1 MVAVG
6 SLYEVLGVE
15 RDATASEIRKAYRK
29 QALLSHPDKN
39 PGDPVTEAFFHK
51 VAISYAILG
60 DVDKRARYD
69 CGEGSS
75 DAELYDGFGL
85 DAASEQFNQV
95 FGQALMQQWQPGLTV
110 RGTMMWDRK
119 IISITIRPDGST
131 EEHEQASRGL
141 VGSLFRYVHT
151 TTTRALCTDSTL
163 ALASALAL
171 ALAPPPTLTLTPT
184 TTTPNLTLDPNPIQG
199 DGTGGTAHNIRF
211 STTLGEALAA
221 ALVPASL
228 YARMPVIGR
237 AVETAVSWV
246 PTALAA
252 LLAISFDKRFLRVT
266 RLPRPG
272 ALPSA
277 LAEALRHVPPPGD
290 VWPL

>member
-1 MVAVG
+1 MLSRRRPVSVSRVSSVGLPLTQAGPPVARAWSASGHRDSSEATRFTSWVPCLPPIHLRVLAASLGLRAATMAAAVG

-39 PGDPVTEAFFHK
+39 PGDPAAEALFHK

-60 DVDKRARYD
+60 DADKRARYD
-69 CGEGSS
+69 RGEGSS

-119 IISITIRPDGST
+119 IIKITIHPDGST
-131 EEHEQASRGL
+131 EEREQASRGL

-151 TTTRALCTDSTL
+151 TTTRER
-163 ALASALAL
+163 
-171 ALAPPPTLTLTPT
+171 
-184 TTTPNLTLDPNPIQG
+184 
-199 DGTGGTAHNIRF
+199 GTASNP
-211 STTLGEALAA
+211 S
-221 ALVPASL
+221 P
-228 YARMPVIGR
+228 
-237 AVETAVSWV
+237 
-246 PTALAA
+246 
-252 LLAISFDKRFLRVT
+252 
-266 RLPRPG
+266 PRPS
-272 ALPSA
+272 PSQ
-277 LAEALRHVPPPGD
+277 P
-290 VWPL
+290 

>member
-1 MVAVG
+1 MQLALPQKWVPFLPPPVETLARRRGVDRGVPATMAAVG

-39 PGDPVTEAFFHK
+39 PGDPAAKALFHK

-60 DVDKRARYD
+60 DADKRARYD
-69 CGEGSS
+69 RGEGSS

-119 IISITIRPDGST
+119 IISITIHPDGST
-131 EEHEQASRGL
+131 EEREQASRGL

-151 TTTRALCTDSTL
+151 TTTRERCT
-163 ALASALAL
+163 AS
-171 ALAPPPTLTLTPT
+171 
-184 TTTPNLTLDPNPIQG
+184 NP
-199 DGTGGTAHNIRF
+199 
-211 STTLGEALAA
+211 S
-221 ALVPASL
+221 P
-228 YARMPVIGR
+228 
-237 AVETAVSWV
+237 
-246 PTALAA
+246 
-252 LLAISFDKRFLRVT
+252 
-266 RLPRPG
+266 PRPS
-272 ALPSA
+272 PSQ
-277 LAEALRHVPPPGD
+277 P
-290 VWPL
+290 

>member
-1 MVAVG
+1 MAVAPAAVG

-15 RDATASEIRKAYRK
+15 RDSTASEIRKAYRK

-39 PGDPVTEAFFHK
+39 PGDPVAEAFFHK

-110 RGTMMWDRK
+110 RGYMMWDRK
-119 IISITIRPDGST
+119 IISITIHPDGST
-131 EEHEQASRGL
+131 EEREQASRGL
-141 VGSLFRYVHT
+141 VGMLFRYVHT
-151 TTTRALCTDSTL
+151 TTTRVRRTDSNPSPSTSPSPSL
-163 ALASALAL
+163 G
-171 ALAPPPTLTLTPT
+171 P
-184 TTTPNLTLDPNPIQG
+184 TPNPNPDPNPDPNPNPNQG

-228 YARMPVIGR
+228 YTRMPVVGR
-237 AVETAVSWV
+237 AVARVVSWV

-277 LAEALRHVPPPGD
+277 LAEALRHVPPPGE

>member
-1 MVAVG
+1 MAAAVG

-39 PGDPVTEAFFHK
+39 PGDPAAEALFHK

-60 DVDKRARYD
+60 DADKRARYD
-69 CGEGSS
+69 RGEGSS

-119 IISITIRPDGST
+119 IIKITIHPDGST
-131 EEHEQASRGL
+131 EEREQASRGL

-151 TTTRALCTDSTL
+151 TTTRER
-163 ALASALAL
+163 
-171 ALAPPPTLTLTPT
+171 
-184 TTTPNLTLDPNPIQG
+184 
-199 DGTGGTAHNIRF
+199 GTASNP
-211 STTLGEALAA
+211 S
-221 ALVPASL
+221 P
-228 YARMPVIGR
+228 
-237 AVETAVSWV
+237 
-246 PTALAA
+246 
-252 LLAISFDKRFLRVT
+252 
-266 RLPRPG
+266 PRPS
-272 ALPSA
+272 PSQ
-277 LAEALRHVPPPGD
+277 P
-290 VWPL
+290 

>member
-1 MVAVG
+1 MAAPPPVAVG
-6 SLYEVLGVE
+6 SLYDVLGVE
-15 RDATASEIRKAYRK
+15 RDSTASEIRKAYRK

-39 PGDPVTEAFFHK
+39 PGDPVAEAFFHK

-60 DVDKRARYD
+60 DADKRARYD

-110 RGTMMWDRK
+110 RGYMMWDRK
-119 IISITIRPDGST
+119 IISITIHPDGST
-131 EEHEQASRGL
+131 EEREQASRGL
-141 VGSLFRYVHT
+141 VGMLFRYVHT
-151 TTTRALCTDSTL
+151 TTTRVRRTDSNVSPSTSPSPSL
-163 ALASALAL
+163 GR
-171 ALAPPPTLTLTPT
+171 
-184 TTTPNLTLDPNPIQG
+184 TPNPNPDPNPDPNPNPNQG

-228 YARMPVIGR
+228 YTRMPVVGR
-237 AVETAVSWV
+237 AVARVVSWV

-277 LAEALRHVPPPGD
+277 LAEALRHVPPPGE

>member
-1 MVAVG
+1 MLSRRRPVSVSIQCRIPSDPSGPASRLAWVTGQLEDMVSAEAINHGSRVSPPQLCASSRRASASLDAATMAAAVG

-39 PGDPVTEAFFHK
+39 PGDPAAEALFHK

-60 DVDKRARYD
+60 DADKRARYD
-69 CGEGSS
+69 RGEGSS

-119 IISITIRPDGST
+119 IIKITIHPDGST
-131 EEHEQASRGL
+131 EEREQASRGL

-151 TTTRALCTDSTL
+151 TTTRER
-163 ALASALAL
+163 
-171 ALAPPPTLTLTPT
+171 
-184 TTTPNLTLDPNPIQG
+184 
-199 DGTGGTAHNIRF
+199 GTASNP
-211 STTLGEALAA
+211 S
-221 ALVPASL
+221 P
-228 YARMPVIGR
+228 
-237 AVETAVSWV
+237 
-246 PTALAA
+246 
-252 LLAISFDKRFLRVT
+252 
-266 RLPRPG
+266 PRPS
-272 ALPSA
+272 PSQ
-277 LAEALRHVPPPGD
+277 P
-290 VWPL
+290 